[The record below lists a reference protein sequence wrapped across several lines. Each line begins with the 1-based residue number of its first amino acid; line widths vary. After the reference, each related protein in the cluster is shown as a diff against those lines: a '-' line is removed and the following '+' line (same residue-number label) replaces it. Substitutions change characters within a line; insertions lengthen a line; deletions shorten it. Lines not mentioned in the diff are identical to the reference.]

1 MGITRVRID
10 LNNLRVAQVGVE
22 LAAKEI
28 AEATRWTFNRA
39 NALTPVDEGNLRAGN
54 QMTMRARRLSVTGT
68 VENHVDYALAVHN
81 GTKPHTIAAR
91 RQKALSFFWAKG
103 GGVQVFVPRTRA
115 GKKMG
120 TGLRKGKNGRVA
132 LWIGKGYVRH
142 PGTRARPWLDDALR
156 EMAALRGYKY
166 TPGPGILS
174 SRV

>member
-1 MGITRVRID
+1 MAITRVKID

-28 AEATRWTFNRA
+28 FEATRETFSRA
-39 NALTPVDEGNLRAGN
+39 NALTPVDEGTLRAGN
-54 QMTMRARRLSVTGT
+54 QMTMRARRLSVTGKI
-68 VENHVDYALAVHN
+68 ENRVDYALAVHN
-81 GTKPHTIAAR
+81 GTRPFTISAR
-91 RQKALSFFWAKG
+91 RAKALTFFWAKG

-120 TGLRKGKNGRVA
+120 TGIRRGRGGKVA
-132 LWIGKGYVRH
+132 LWVGKGFVRH
-142 PGTRARPWLDDALR
+142 PAMRARPWLDDALR
-156 EMAALRGYKY
+156 EMAARRGYWY